1 MASVQVSAGLSPS
14 PYRPHP
20 QPLLASPPTPLR
32 MERGVICEVTP
43 IGLLKEG
50 EGMPDGRRESYEA
63 VPRRPEQ
70 QETEGPA
77 LSMALCSLF
86 LCYHVSNIPYPR
98 LKHTLPL
105 SQPSVTPRTCSSVT
119 LSFSYPVLSQPSV
132 TPRTCSSV
140 TLSPIT
146 SNLFTRLLVHL
157 STCHVTLSFSY
168 PVPYPPY
175 PAPTL
180 SQKK

>member
-1 MASVQVSAGLSPS
+1 MASVPAGLSPS
-14 PYRPHP
+14 PYWPHP
-20 QPLLASPPTPLR
+20 QPLLASPPAPLR

-70 QETEGPA
+70 QGTEGPA

-86 LCYHVSNIPYPR
+86 LCYHVSNIPCPC
-98 LKHTLPL
+98 LIHTLPYL
-105 SQPSVTPRTCSSVT
+105 SPLLLIELVHLLPC
-119 LSFSYPVLSQPSV
+119 LSHTMSCLSPLLLPELVHLLLCLSL
-132 TPRTCSSV
+132 
-140 TLSPIT
+140 TLSPYPPY
-146 SNLFTRLLVHL
+146 SVSL
-157 STCHVTLSFSY
+157 STLPCPLIHLTLS
-168 PVPYPPY
+168 PYPPY